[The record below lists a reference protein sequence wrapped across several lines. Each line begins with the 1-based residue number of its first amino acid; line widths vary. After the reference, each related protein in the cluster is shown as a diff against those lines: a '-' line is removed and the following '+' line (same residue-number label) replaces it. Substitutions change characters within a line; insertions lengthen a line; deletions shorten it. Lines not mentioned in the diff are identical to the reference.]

1 MRKLLLLAL
10 LALPLG
16 AQWWCAFNPLAAGCP
31 PTDQTPHDDRTELC
45 DIPVPAAFTVV
56 YGAPPA
62 GLGCLSNPTKV
73 TYYTNV
79 QSWVPGS
86 SALFEGENAEPFKE
100 FGFGHGLAFTK
111 SWGAYERELI
121 AFPSP
126 EWGRPIPVVF
136 GPGARLFPSPYI
148 ARSQTDAL
156 RFGACIAK
164 LHPSVVPRFAKLN
177 GSNCKVD

>member
-31 PTDQTPHDDRTELC
+31 PTDQTPHDDRTEL
-45 DIPVPAAFTVV
+45 
-56 YGAPPA
+56 
-62 GLGCLSNPTKV
+62 
-73 TYYTNV
+73 
-79 QSWVPGS
+79 WVPGS